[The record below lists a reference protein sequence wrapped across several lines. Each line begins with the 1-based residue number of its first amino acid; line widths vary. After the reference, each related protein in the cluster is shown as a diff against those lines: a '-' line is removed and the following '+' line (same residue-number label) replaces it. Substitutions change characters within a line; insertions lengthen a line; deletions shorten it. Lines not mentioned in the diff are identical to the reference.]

1 MLKQL
6 YRLIIR
12 WIIASSG
19 LWITTRFLD
28 AAGNYRNRIVV
39 IIIAGLILAV
49 INAVLKPILIIFSLP
64 AILFTLGLFMIVING
79 VTVLLVGRMYP
90 SLHINNFWTAIFA
103 GIVIGL
109 LNYLVSTLL
118 EEKY

>member
-6 YRLIIR
+6 YILIIR

-28 AAGNYRNRIVV
+28 AAGNSQNRIAV
-39 IIIAGLILAV
+39 IIIAGLILAI
-49 INAVLKPILIIFSLP
+49 INAIIKPILIIFSLP
-64 AILFTLGLFMIVING
+64 VILFTLGIFMVIING
-79 VTVLLVGRMYP
+79 ATVLLVGRLYP

-109 LNYLVSTLL
+109 LNYLISTLL